1 MKNTKISYR
10 VTTKGGGWS
19 KFNSIESAIEYN
31 KILYDKGIKHPILNI
46 IKITEESLPQEE
58 IDKINKEIQKQINK
72 MKVKNYDQA
81 FDELIKCLLK
91 NTKEAKCVT
100 ALKD

>member
-19 KFNSIESAIEYN
+19 KFNSIESAIEYH

-46 IKITEESLPQEE
+46 IKITEEYLPQEE
-58 IDKINKEIQKQINK
+58 IDKINKEIQNR
-72 MKVKNYDQA
+72 
-81 FDELIKCLLK
+81 LIK
-91 NTKEAKCVT
+91 
-100 ALKD
+100 